1 MTEPYPISDWHPL
14 IRDRG
19 RGPELVNSR
28 ITVFDLLPNLLDPT
42 QTEADVLAEFPT
54 LTQEQVAAVRAYAL
68 EYAERL
74 LPEQRA
80 WEARPERRN
89 PPEVEARWAEA
100 APRIRERMRRH
111 RLWLAV
117 RERGPDGE
125 YRPTLEEWLAAP
137 EPDDLADLISPANP
151 PAVRAG
157 RAPAGAAV
165 DG

>member
-1 MTEPYPISDWHPL
+1 MTAPYPISDRHPL

-28 ITVFDLLPNLLDPT
+28 ITVFDLLPDLLDPS
-42 QTEADVLAEFPT
+42 QTEADILAGYPT
-54 LTQEQVAAVRAYAL
+54 LTREQVAAARAYAL
-68 EYAERL
+68 EHAERL

-80 WEARPERRN
+80 WEARPARRN

-117 RERGPDGE
+117 REHGPNGSF
-125 YRPTLEEWLAAP
+125 RPTLEEWLAAP
-137 EPDDLADLISPANP
+137 EPEDLAGLISPANP
-151 PAVRAG
+151 PAGPASRA
-157 RAPAGAAV
+157 AAGAAV